1 MAEVEERL
9 GNVETRLGAVETR
22 LGAVEKGVE
31 ELREE
36 VGGLRGEV
44 SGLRGEVGGLRG
56 EVGGLRGEV
65 GGLRGEVGELRGR
78 TDSLA
83 DDVQKLRVLGE
94 ENQRQWQFVI
104 EQHGRR
110 FDAIDKAL
118 EPLAKMS
125 QFMQMVTDDHEV
137 RIRVLEQHTG
147 LKPS

>member
-1 MAEVEERL
+1 MGDVGEGLDKVEVRL
-9 GNVETRLGAVETR
+9 EAVETR

-44 SGLRGEVGGLRG
+44 
-56 EVGGLRGEV
+56 
-65 GGLRGEVGELRGR
+65 GELRGR
-78 TDSLA
+78 TESLA
-83 DDVQKLRVLGE
+83 DDLQKLRVLGE